1 MLELLCPTSS
11 SVTLVLG
18 QNVPSA
24 RSHVTSGWE
33 KESGHCKENR
43 AAIQRDL
50 SILEEWASKDCV
62 MAKACTLGGVAILGA
77 AGQVAP
83 LQKKTGRS

>member
-1 MLELLCPTSS
+1 MFMCNIRVGET
-11 SVTLVLG
+11 
-18 QNVPSA
+18 A
-24 RSHVTSGWE
+24 RALQE
-33 KESGHCKENR
+33 DR

-62 MAKACTLGGVAILGA
+62 MAKTVASCTLDGAAILGA
-77 AGQVAP
+77 AGQVAS